1 MPSFLARLTAAL
13 CFTAVA
19 LAVPL
24 DPRSSAIGTNSQT
37 SYTFLFQNNLNAT
50 DDYNHVGAILLDSMS
65 QTAAAAACAAIGETL
80 ISMSTLQ
87 IHKLDFLPQLSY
99 NAYAGR
105 ALPTQLYYIQ
115 GGVVN
120 VTENIAL
127 TFQAAP
133 AGGAPLPVLCTQS
146 SNQDNV
152 YSAAPSAT
160 NQISLTAGGNTY
172 IGYRNQKSFRY
183 LGIPYANQPARF
195 TYSTLNTPQGQTINA
210 TEYGSECPQYGAGS
224 ENCLFLNIQTPYI
237 PEAGSTANLRPVM
250 FWIHGGGFTGGTGAD
265 AGSDGGNLASREDI
279 VVVTINYRL
288 STLGFLAI
296 PGTSIT
302 GNYGIADQI
311 TALQWTIDNIA
322 SFGGDPNMITI
333 IGESA
338 GAGSVRV
345 LLGSP
350 PAIGKY
356 QGAVAMSN
364 LGGGKDLGLTYGDY
378 ATTYSSY
385 LTIAQSYA
393 QAGQQIFQEAG
404 CTQSTLQAQI
414 ACLEQVP
421 ALALVGLSTVARYV
435 VQDGHY
441 VNTEELDVVN
451 QNGSTANVHVIFG
464 NVENDGASFCTY
476 PRPPVSSELAGI
488 QASLGISAAYAQ
500 SIIDSGLFPYYN
512 TGNVTLDS
520 FNVSQRV
527 STDIQFRCIDQATVY
542 AGVTSGAFKSSYYY
556 QMQRSAGGYD
566 PNGLGGPPAAPGYP
580 YGDPQLPYFRL
591 HGSDMPWVFGNLYP
605 LRDSLDLY
613 SIQLESGYFA
623 EFVKSGQPNPP
634 LSYLQARQYDI
645 TIKGIAASGPWNP
658 VTNAQGQMKLL
669 DFPSLSSNFQD
680 LPQCA
685 FLNYSIKYYLAGGM

>member
-1 MPSFLARLTAAL
+1 
-13 CFTAVA
+13 
-19 LAVPL
+19 
-24 DPRSSAIGTNSQT
+24 
-37 SYTFLFQNNLNAT
+37 
-50 DDYNHVGAILLDSMS
+50 
-65 QTAAAAACAAIGETL
+65 
-80 ISMSTLQ
+80 
-87 IHKLDFLPQLSY
+87 
-99 NAYAGR
+99 
-105 ALPTQLYYIQ
+105 
-115 GGVVN
+115 
-120 VTENIAL
+120 
-127 TFQAAP
+127 
-133 AGGAPLPVLCTQS
+133 
-146 SNQDNV
+146 
-152 YSAAPSAT
+152 
-160 NQISLTAGGNTY
+160 
-172 IGYRNQKSFRY
+172 
-183 LGIPYANQPARF
+183 
-195 TYSTLNTPQGQTINA
+195 
-210 TEYGSECPQYGAGS
+210 
-224 ENCLFLNIQTPYI
+224 
-237 PEAGSTANLRPVM
+237 
-250 FWIHGGGFTGGTGAD
+250 
-265 AGSDGGNLASREDI
+265 
-279 VVVTINYRL
+279 
-288 STLGFLAI
+288 
-296 PGTSIT
+296 
-302 GNYGIADQI
+302 
-311 TALQWTIDNIA
+311 
-322 SFGGDPNMITI
+322 MITI

-338 GAGSVRV
+338 EAGSVRV
-345 LLGSP
+345 ILRSP

-421 ALALVGLSTVARYV
+421 ALTVVGLNTVARYV

-464 NVENDGASFCTY
+464 NVMNDGASFCTY
-476 PRPPVSSELAGI
+476 PRPPVTSELAGI
-488 QASLGISAAYAQ
+488 EASLGISAAYAQ
-500 SIIDSGLFPYYN
+500 SIINSGLFPYYD

-542 AGVTSGAFKSSYYY
+542 AGVTSGAFKTSYYY
-556 QMQRSAGGYD
+556 QMQRTSGGYD

-605 LRDSLDLY
+605 LRDSIDLY

-623 EFVKSGQPNPP
+623 EFVKSGQPNPS

-645 TIKGIAASGPWNP
+645 TIKGIDASGPWNP

-669 DFPSLSSNFQD
+669 DFPSLSSDFQD

-685 FLNYSIKYYLAGGM
+685 FLNYSISYYLTGGM